1 MYSPGWISNVNK
13 SEVLP
18 PLHVKKKV
26 RESDK
31 WKRAVLDSFE
41 HIALE
46 QFQENL
52 RFYDYYRMVDGK
64 ISYQELSDAV
74 PHLENMENLLD
85 GVGIPTFLKHYDIL
99 GIIVNALV
107 GKFVDMQY
115 NFHFVDT

>member
-52 RFYDYYRMVDGK
+52 RF
-64 ISYQELSDAV
+64 SD
-74 PHLENMENLLD
+74 
-85 GVGIPTFLKHYDIL
+85 
-99 GIIVNALV
+99 
-107 GKFVDMQY
+107 
-115 NFHFVDT
+115 